1 MTYIE
6 LIQQFMDRRVTERF
20 SSHEVDVY
28 LFILHCAQK
37 IKTNP
42 IPLPVKF
49 VCEILQISKPTFLKS
64 VISLQ
69 EKKLI
74 VKIPGENYTF
84 YKIVGMKESYEG
96 SRSTSFT
103 TRLIRFTRGSIKFT
117 PKTPFSSEND
127 TENENNGIKNDFKG
141 LTDTDLSC
149 AHTPPRKSGIVKDDV
164 EYIQE
169 DISEPKKKHTP
180 HKGYED
186 STFMVLPKKS
196 FENSQPVSN
205 AIITTS
211 EIVHEYTIIE
221 PDSAPSG
228 GLEDGQHDGNVVHE
242 TVVLENEMA
251 APTNKKKKKEITPRP
266 AAPPSLRGVAFAQWF
281 LTLIPEH
288 HRERL
293 YDEQTWGHV
302 FDQLRSIEK
311 VDELEIAR
319 VCQWA
324 RADKF
329 WSTNFYSP
337 LKLRK
342 KQKDSGMQFYFIF
355 LEQSKGKNSAQPTIS
370 ETAERR
376 SDRLERF
383 AAYVEDEDPED
394 SEPLG

>member
-64 VISLQ
+64 VILLQ

-74 VKIPGENYTF
+74 VKIPSENYTF

-149 AHTPPRKSGIVKDDV
+149 AHIHPRKSGIFKDDV

-169 DISEPKKKHTP
+169 DISDHLKKDTH
-180 HKGYED
+180 HKNYED
-186 STFMVLPKKS
+186 SVFMIPLEKS

-205 AIITTS
+205 AIITNS

-266 AAPPSLRGVAFAQWF
+266 AAPPSLRGVAFARWF

-293 YDEQTWGHV
+293 YDEQAWGHV

-311 VDELEIAR
+311 VEELEIAR

-342 KQKDSGMQFYFIF
+342 KQRDSGMQFYFIF
-355 LEQSKGKNSAQPTIS
+355 LEQSKEKNNAQPTIS

-383 AAYVEDEDPED
+383 AAYLEDEDPED

>member
-28 LFILHCAQK
+28 LFLLHCAQK

-64 VISLQ
+64 VILLQ

-74 VKIPGENYTF
+74 VKIPSENYTF

-103 TRLIRFTRGSIKFT
+103 TRLINFTRGSIKFT
-117 PKTPFSSEND
+117 PETPFSSEND
-127 TENENNGIKNDFKG
+127 AKNENNGIKNDFKG
-141 LTDTDLSC
+141 LTDVNVPR
-149 AHTPPRKSGIVKDDV
+149 AHTHPRKSGIFEDDV

-169 DISEPKKKHTP
+169 DISDHVKKDTH
-180 HKGYED
+180 HKNYED
-186 STFMVLPKKS
+186 SVFMIALEKS
-196 FENSQPVSN
+196 FENSQDTAN

-211 EIVHEYTIIE
+211 EYAEYTIIE
-221 PDSAPSG
+221 PDSATSG
-228 GLEDGQHDGNVVHE
+228 GPEDGQHDGNVVHG
-242 TVVLENEMA
+242 TVVQENEMA
-251 APTNKKKKKEITPRP
+251 AATNKKKKKEITPRP
-266 AAPPSLRGVAFAQWF
+266 AAPPSLRGVAFARWF

-293 YDEQTWGHV
+293 YDEQAWGHV

-311 VDELEIAR
+311 VEELEIAR

-342 KQKDSGMQFYFIF
+342 KQRDSGMQFYFIF
-355 LEQSKGKNSAQPTIS
+355 LEQSKEKNNAQPTIS
-370 ETAERR
+370 ETAARR

-383 AAYVEDEDPED
+383 AAYLEDEDPED

>member
-28 LFILHCAQK
+28 LFLLHCAQK

-64 VISLQ
+64 VILLQ

-74 VKIPGENYTF
+74 VKIPSENYTF

-103 TRLIRFTRGSIKFT
+103 TRLINFTRGSIKFT
-117 PKTPFSSEND
+117 PETPFSSEND
-127 TENENNGIKNDFKG
+127 AENENNGIKNDFKG
-141 LTDTDLSC
+141 LTDVNVPR
-149 AHTPPRKSGIVKDDV
+149 AHTHPRKSGIFEDDV

-169 DISEPKKKHTP
+169 DISDHVKKDTH
-180 HKGYED
+180 HKNYED
-186 STFMVLPKKS
+186 SVFMIALEKS
-196 FENSQPVSN
+196 FENSQDAAN

-211 EIVHEYTIIE
+211 EYSEYTIIE

-228 GLEDGQHDGNVVHE
+228 GPDDGQHDGNVVHG

-251 APTNKKKKKEITPRP
+251 AATNKKKKKEITPRP
-266 AAPPSLRGVAFAQWF
+266 AAPPSLRGVAFARWF

-293 YDEQTWGHV
+293 YDEQAWGHV

-311 VDELEIAR
+311 VEELEIAR

-342 KQKDSGMQFYFIF
+342 KQRDSGMQFYFIF
-355 LEQSKGKNSAQPTIS
+355 LEQSKEKNNAQPTIS

-383 AAYVEDEDPED
+383 AAYLEDEDPED

>member
-28 LFILHCAQK
+28 LFLLHCAQK

-64 VISLQ
+64 VILLQ

-74 VKIPGENYTF
+74 VKIPSENYTF

-103 TRLIRFTRGSIKFT
+103 TRLINFTRGSIKFT
-117 PKTPFSSEND
+117 PETPFSSEND
-127 TENENNGIKNDFKG
+127 AKNENNGIKNDFKG
-141 LTDTDLSC
+141 LTDVNVPRART
-149 AHTPPRKSGIVKDDV
+149 HPRKSGIFKDDV

-169 DISEPKKKHTP
+169 DISDHVKKDTH
-180 HKGYED
+180 HKNYED
-186 STFMVLPKKS
+186 SVFMIALEKS
-196 FENSQPVSN
+196 FENSQDTAN

-211 EIVHEYTIIE
+211 EYAEYTIIE
-221 PDSAPSG
+221 PDSATSG
-228 GLEDGQHDGNVVHE
+228 GPEDGQHDGNVVHG
-242 TVVLENEMA
+242 TVVQENEMA
-251 APTNKKKKKEITPRP
+251 AATNKKKKKEITPRP
-266 AAPPSLRGVAFAQWF
+266 AAPPSLRGVAFARWF

-293 YDEQTWGHV
+293 YDEQAWGHV

-311 VDELEIAR
+311 VEELEIAR

-342 KQKDSGMQFYFIF
+342 KQRDSGMQFYFIF
-355 LEQSKGKNSAQPTIS
+355 LEQSKEKNNAQPTIS
-370 ETAERR
+370 ETAARR

-383 AAYVEDEDPED
+383 AAYLEDEDPED

>member
-28 LFILHCAQK
+28 LFLLHCAQK

-64 VISLQ
+64 VILLQ

-74 VKIPGENYTF
+74 VKIPSENYTF

-103 TRLIRFTRGSIKFT
+103 TRLINFTRGSIKFT
-117 PKTPFSSEND
+117 PETHFSSEND
-127 TENENNGIKNDFKG
+127 AENENNGIKNDFKG
-141 LTDTDLSC
+141 LTDVNLPR
-149 AHTPPRKSGIVKDDV
+149 AHTHPRKNGIFKDDV

-169 DISEPKKKHTP
+169 DISDHVKKDTH
-180 HKGYED
+180 HKNYED
-186 STFMVLPKKS
+186 SVFMIALEKS
-196 FENSQPVSN
+196 FENSQDTAN

-228 GLEDGQHDGNVVHE
+228 GPEDGQHDGNVVHE

-251 APTNKKKKKEITPRP
+251 AATNKKKKKEITPRP
-266 AAPPSLRGVAFAQWF
+266 AAPPSLRGVAFARWF

-293 YDEQTWGHV
+293 YDEQAWGHV

-311 VDELEIAR
+311 VEELEIAR

-342 KQKDSGMQFYFIF
+342 KQRDSGMQFYFIF
-355 LEQSKGKNSAQPTIS
+355 LEQSKEKNNAQPTIS

-383 AAYVEDEDPED
+383 AAYLEDEDPED

>member
-28 LFILHCAQK
+28 LFILYCAQK

-117 PKTPFSSEND
+117 PKTPFPSENEP
-127 TENENNGIKNDFKG
+127 ENKNNYSKNDFKG

-149 AHTPPRKSGIVKDDV
+149 AHTPPRKSGIFKDDV

-169 DISEPKKKHTP
+169 DISDHLKKDTHNKS
-180 HKGYED
+180 YED
-186 STFMVLPKKS
+186 STFIVSLEKS
-196 FENSQPVSN
+196 FENSQDASN
-205 AIITTS
+205 VIIPTA
-211 EIVHEYTIIE
+211 EYTIIE

-242 TVVLENEMA
+242 AVVLENEMA

-281 LTLIPEH
+281 LTLIPEN
-288 HRERL
+288 HRARL
-293 YDEQTWGHV
+293 YDEQAWAHT

-319 VCQWA
+319 VCSWA

-355 LEQSKGKNSAQPTIS
+355 LEQSKGKSSAQPTIS

-383 AAYVEDEDPED
+383 AAYIEDEDPED